1 MILYLNFQS
10 NVQYVRINQ
19 IIVAQTRA
27 VYTFVI
33 PNRKIMLNVNNTT
46 KIRKVDTLY
55 YGHYF
60 GRMIYIFRLIK
71 ILIRREK
78 GQG

>member
-10 NVQYVRINQ
+10 NIQYIRISQ
-19 IIVAQTRA
+19 IIVVQTRA

-33 PNRKIMLNVNNTT
+33 PNRKIMSNANNTT

-55 YGHYF
+55 
-60 GRMIYIFRLIK
+60 
-71 ILIRREK
+71 
-78 GQG
+78 